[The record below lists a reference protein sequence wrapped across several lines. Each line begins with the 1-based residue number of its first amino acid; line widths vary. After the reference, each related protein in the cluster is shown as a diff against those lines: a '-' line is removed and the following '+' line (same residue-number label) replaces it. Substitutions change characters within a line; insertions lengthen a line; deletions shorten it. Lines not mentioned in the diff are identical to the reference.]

1 MSDMYFIR
9 EESHRIILQYYDI
22 VLHYLQLKE
31 ADTKYIIKNEKLKN
45 MYSYQNHFA

>member
-22 VLHYLQLKE
+22 VLYYLQLQE
-31 ADTKYIIKNEKLKN
+31 THTKYIIKKTKN
-45 MYSYQNHFA
+45 